1 MVERDNW
8 QTPISTFAAASGVAW
23 PRAQASAAHDPA
35 DALLD
40 PLESDDAAAGRHA
53 VPTSPLFWI
62 RHAPGQRVLLSVAAA
77 HAVLAVGGAAA
88 AALVFYRS
96 SWSDLSSA
104 LAGAAA
110 IAVVLASV
118 LALVYG
124 RSARPGAVLVVRSL
138 LPLVDLLAC
147 STLLWL
153 IGERSFT
160 TLLFLIPA
168 VAASVLLSWRSGA
181 IYAALAETAYAGIS
195 SMRLGTTD
203 LATWAPTTLAL
214 GGALLLLT
222 VCFAAYSL
230 QLGGL
235 AGGMAEQAR
244 QLSGDR
250 DTQAEE
256 QRRLLEGLNL
266 LEEAQARLER
276 ERVLVNQQIADLAAA
291 AQRLSDG
298 DPTAVHALRPGMY
311 GPLDVLA
318 GALHRLTSQMS
329 ATLTL
334 AQRLRTQQ
342 QTVEALAAGLRDQG
356 ILLGATDTA
365 LRDLGTR
372 GNELVA
378 EVQALEQ
385 SAGSVSG
392 THDLRLA
399 SGLRRIEQSAMTQAS
414 NTAMLGSRLAQLS
427 ARQSSLEAELRRLSH
442 ALADQGSG
450 SLR

>member
-8 QTPISTFAAASGVAW
+8 QTSATTFAAASGVAW
-23 PRAQASAAHDPA
+23 PRPQVPAAVNPA
-35 DALLD
+35 DVLLD
-40 PLESDDAAAGRHA
+40 PLESDEPSTGRHTI
-53 VPTSPLFWI
+53 PTSPLFWV
-62 RHAPGQRVLLSVAAA
+62 RHAPGQRVLVSVAAA
-77 HAVLAVGGAAA
+77 HVVLAVGGAGA
-88 AALVFYRS
+88 AALVFSHS
-96 SWSDLSSA
+96 SLSDLTPA
-104 LAGAAA
+104 LAGVAAL
-110 IAVVLASV
+110 AVALAGV

-124 RSARPGAVLVVRSL
+124 RSSRSGVVLAVRSL

-147 STLLWL
+147 SALLWL
-153 IGERSFT
+153 IGGRGFA
-160 TLLFLIPA
+160 TLLFLVPA
-168 VAASVLLSWRSGA
+168 VAAGVLLSWRSGA
-181 IYAALAETAYAGIS
+181 IYAALAEAAYAGIS

-203 LATWAPTTLAL
+203 LATWAPATLAL
-214 GGALLLLT
+214 GGVLLLLT
-222 VCFAAYSL
+222 VCFAAYAL

-235 AGGMAEQAR
+235 AGGMVEQAR
-244 QLSGDR
+244 RLSGDR

-298 DPTAVHALRPGMY
+298 DPTAVRALRPGMY

-318 GALHRLTSQMS
+318 RALHRLTSQMS

-342 QTVEALAAGLRDQG
+342 QTIEGLVAGLRDQG

-378 EVQALEQ
+378 EVQALER
-385 SAGSVSG
+385 SAGDESG
-392 THDLRLA
+392 SHNLRFA
-399 SGLRRIEQSAMTQAS
+399 SGLRGIEQSAMTQAS
-414 NTAMLGSRLAQLS
+414 NTAMLGARLAQLS
-427 ARQSSLEAELRRLSH
+427 ARQSNLEAELRRLSY

-450 SLR
+450 SLH